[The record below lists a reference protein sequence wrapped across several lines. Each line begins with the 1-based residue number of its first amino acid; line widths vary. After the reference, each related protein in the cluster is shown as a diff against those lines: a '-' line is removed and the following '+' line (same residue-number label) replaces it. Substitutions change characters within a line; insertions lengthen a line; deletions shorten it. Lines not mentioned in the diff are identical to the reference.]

1 MSLNTRNVTQG
12 GQVLKYMISMFM
24 QINNIIVYWILMASV
39 GIFLYLGFHP
49 HECGANSPWIQF
61 LDTLRVCFRI
71 TLSS

>member
-39 GIFLYLGFHP
+39 GIFFI
-49 HECGANSPWIQF
+49 WF
-61 LDTLRVCFRI
+61 
-71 TLSS
+71 SSA